1 MDYFVKLDV
10 ERIRLDLERVTERP
24 QTNEHVVEFVEAL
37 GLRRRDEVWFWAK
50 EESLVN
56 FLEGEV
62 LEKRP
67 VE

>member
-24 QTNEHVVEFVEAL
+24 QTNEHVVEFVEVL

-50 EESLVN
+50 ES
-56 FLEGEV
+56 
-62 LEKRP
+62 RW
-67 VE
+67 